1 MTYKK
6 HTITKTNTTTDINRP
21 MPFGR
26 LGTYKTTAYLYE
38 IDGPLITKERGQ
50 YPFLTSI
57 KQAKEFINDAIEADK
72 ERIAHDNYYEEL
84 HKRLDSYE
92 DIWEKEREEEYRN
105 WQPVTRTHHDPYGCR
120 RS

>member
-1 MTYKK
+1 MNYKK
-6 HTITKTNTTTDINRP
+6 HTITKTNTTTGINKS
-21 MPFGR
+21 MPFGQ

-57 KQAKEFINDAIEADK
+57 KQAKEFINNAIE
-72 ERIAHDNYYEEL
+72 L
-84 HKRLDSYE
+84 E

-105 WQPVTRTHHDPYGCR
+105 WEPVTRTHHDPYGCR